1 MFQCTDLEW
10 VRTGLD
16 SQPFCLSC
24 IPFCEGHIS
33 SPNFNG
39 LTWKIGEMY
48 SMSPSAEL
56 SGGVNKIFLNVLSA
70 VPVC

>member
-1 MFQCTDLEW
+1 MLQCTDLEW

-16 SQPFCLSC
+16 TQPFCLSC
-24 IPFCEGHIS
+24 IQFCESHIS

-48 SMSPSAEL
+48 SMPPSAEL
-56 SGGVNKIFLNVLSA
+56 SGGVNKI
-70 VPVC
+70 